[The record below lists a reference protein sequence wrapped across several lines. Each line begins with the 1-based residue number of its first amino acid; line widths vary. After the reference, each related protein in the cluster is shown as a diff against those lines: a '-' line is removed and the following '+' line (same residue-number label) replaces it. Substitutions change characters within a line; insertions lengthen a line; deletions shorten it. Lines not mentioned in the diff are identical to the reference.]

1 MAQEEILVERQAAI
15 ACITLNRRG
24 KRNPLGL
31 GFSSAMHR
39 ALDEVEGDPGIAAV
53 VLTVTLFNCLYEKMG
68 AEKAICIAAFVA
80 FLITA
85 LIGFCFK
92 PILGE

>member
-1 MAQEEILVERQAAI
+1 MSNLYQPEK
-15 ACITLNRRG
+15 NSPG
-24 KRNPLGL
+24 
-31 GFSSAMHR
+31 R
-39 ALDEVEGDPGIAAV
+39 AVIPVTALAAV